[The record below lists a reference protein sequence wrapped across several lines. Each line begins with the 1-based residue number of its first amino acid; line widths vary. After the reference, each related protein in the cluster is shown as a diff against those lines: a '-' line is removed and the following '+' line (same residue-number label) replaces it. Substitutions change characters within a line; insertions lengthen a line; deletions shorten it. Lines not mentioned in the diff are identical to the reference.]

1 MAKRI
6 ILEALQSTLGKYCSN
21 LDVSTLKVR
30 LFDGKITL
38 KDLKL
43 NVDAVNAEL
52 KALPSP
58 PPFHVVGGSLGEVLV
73 EIPWTKL
80 SSKSVKVQIS
90 SLTILAETSS
100 SSTSDATEH
109 SSSERQNPLIRQTNV
124 TAQNHTRLK
133 TRQLTHS
140 DLWDVDNEE
149 QEEVRREVGTRT
161 HTHTHTFDHEES
173 PQIFL
178 LTPRLALHSSRFTP
192 RASLLSLRSSP

>member
-38 KDLKL
+38 KDLIL
-43 NVDAVNAEL
+43 NIDAVNEML

-58 PPFHVVGGSLGEVLV
+58 PPFQVTGGSLGEVLV

-90 SLTILAETSS
+90 SLTILVETTSS
-100 SSTSDATEH
+100 SPSDAPEY
-109 SSSERQNPLIRQTNV
+109 SAAERQNPLIRQTNV
-124 TAQNHTRLK
+124 TAKNHTRLK

-140 DLWDVDNEE
+140 DLWDGDNEE
-149 QEEVRREVGTRT
+149 QEEVRGEVGTLRKPS
-161 HTHTHTFDHEES
+161 TF
-173 PQIFL
+173 
-178 LTPRLALHSSRFTP
+178 LTD
-192 RASLLSLRSSP
+192 LSLRSSP